1 MIFLFLFFALLISC
15 FTLISFIGSC
25 FQELQASLGTIFLTR
40 LATGSILKLAI
51 PYFTQKMKEKNE
63 AKGADPDEITDVE
76 RQYILDEYH
85 VILGPF
91 TDYASLIIQ
100 FGYATMFIAAYPLAT
115 FMSLVSNY
123 VRKCFLFLFSF
134 FLAF

>member
-1 MIFLFLFFALLISC
+1 
-15 FTLISFIGSC
+15 
-25 FQELQASLGTIFLTR
+25 
-40 LATGSILKLAI
+40 
-51 PYFTQKMKEKNE
+51 MKEKNE

-123 VRKCFLFLFSF
+123 VRKYFLFLFSF